1 MIEAF
6 GLTKM
11 YDGVHGI
18 RDISLSAGDG
28 ESLGLLGPNGA
39 GKTTLVRTLIG
50 LLRPTGGDALINGI
64 SVVKEPDS
72 VRRITGY
79 LPEAFGLYED
89 MTVYGLLDYTG
100 KLYRIESGRRKERIE
115 SLLKRFGLYDSS
127 NMKAGS
133 LSKGMRQKVGLVRA
147 LLNDPMVLFL
157 DEPTSGLDPVAARDI
172 EGLIMELKKDGKT
185 ILLTSH
191 ILPEAEKMCDKVAI
205 IKNGRIAVSGNIRE
219 VMGRFAEP
227 VVMVRLRRPEDA
239 GRAMSLL
246 APMFPQGVEAMD
258 DLVMIRAAEP
268 EKAAMDSNR
277 ALLEAGI
284 PILEVRMEGP
294 SLDEAYFKVV
304 EG

>member
-11 YDGVHGI
+11 YDGIHGI
-18 RDISLSAGDG
+18 RDVSLSVRDR

-50 LLRPTGGDALINGI
+50 LLRPESGDALINGV
-64 SVVKEPDS
+64 SVAKDPDS
-72 VRRITGY
+72 VRKIIGY

-100 KLYRIESGRRKERIE
+100 KLYRMGSGARKERIA
-115 SLLKRFGLYDSS
+115 SLLKRFGLYDARD
-127 NMKAGS
+127 MKAGS

-147 LLNDPMVLFL
+147 LLNDPIVLFL
-157 DEPTSGLDPVAARDI
+157 DEPTSGLDPLAARDV

-191 ILPEAEKMCDKVAI
+191 ILPEAEKMCDSVAI
-205 IKNGRIAVSGNIRE
+205 IKGGRIAVSGNIRDVIE
-219 VMGRFAEP
+219 RFAEP
-227 VVMVRLRRPEDA
+227 VVMIRLRRHEDA
-239 GRAMSLL
+239 GRARSLL
-246 APMFPQGVEAMD
+246 APIFPQGVEAID

-268 EKAAMDSNR
+268 EKAAMSSNR
-277 ALLEAGI
+277 ALLDAGI
-284 PILEVRMEGP
+284 PVLEVRMESP
-294 SLDEAYFKVV
+294 SLDEAYFRVV